1 MEEIIFNN
9 GSKAI
14 PTELE
19 DCYIIE
25 PKYFGDER
33 GYFVAD
39 FISED
44 MERLGFEKM
53 RQHNRS
59 KSSKGVVR
67 GLHFQL
73 DPYAQAKIVSV
84 VSGAAVDVVVD
95 IRVGSPTYG
104 QATAVLLTPYN
115 PNVEGSGRQLY
126 VPRGFAHGFVSL
138 KDDTLFEYFV
148 DNKYSIES
156 EDGILWNGEETKEI
170 FDKIFAEY
178 GISEDEVK
186 VSGKDQKRLSLKES
200 REFFTYNKK
209 KNNLPENYNFD
220 VGM

>member
-1 MEEIIFNN
+1 MEEIIFKN

-44 MERLGFEKM
+44 MQKLGFENVK
-53 RQHNRS
+53 QHNTS
-59 KSSKGVVR
+59 KSAKGVVR
-67 GLHFQL
+67 GMHFQL

-84 VSGAAVDVVVD
+84 INGAAVDVVVD
-95 IRVGSPTYG
+95 IRVDSPTYG

-115 PNVEGSGRQLY
+115 PSVEGSGRQLY

-138 KDDTLFEYFV
+138 KDNTLFQYFV
-148 DNKYSIES
+148 DNQYAPEKE
-156 EDGILWNGEETKEI
+156 EGILWNGEETKEI
-170 FDKIFAEY
+170 FTKIFEEY
-178 GISEDEVK
+178 GIKEEDIV
-186 VSGKDQKRLSLKES
+186 VSDKDQKRLSLKDKPEY
-200 REFFTYNKK
+200 FKYTKK
-209 KNNLPENYNFD
+209 DINNHNYSFED
-220 VGM
+220 GV